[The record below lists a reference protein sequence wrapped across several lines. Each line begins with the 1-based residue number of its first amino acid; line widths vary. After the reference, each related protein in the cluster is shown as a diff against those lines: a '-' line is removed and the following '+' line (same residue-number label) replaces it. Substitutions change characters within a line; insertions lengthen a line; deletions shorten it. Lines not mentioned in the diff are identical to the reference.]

1 MAAVVVSFIGGLR
14 FRWIGPQQPTALA
27 VVCPHGQVQSGA
39 PRPLVSV
46 IDHPA
51 SLVAAATPRQ
61 GGNAL
66 ARIAIVYYS
75 STGHNHALALAVAA
89 GAEAEGA
96 ETRVRRVRELAP
108 DAAID
113 SRPGWREH
121 LEATRD
127 IPEAELADLEWADG
141 FVFGTPT
148 RFGLPAAQ
156 MKQFLDQTGGLWSQG
171 KLQDK
176 PVSVFGGAGNP
187 HGGQESTL
195 LALNNVFY
203 HWGSIIVPTGYTDAA
218 FRAAGGNPYGIS
230 FTASK
235 DGPSVEA
242 IEGARVLGRRIAR
255 FAAVLSEGR
264 ARLSAKKD

>member
-1 MAAVVVSFIGGLR
+1 M
-14 FRWIGPQQPTALA
+14 
-27 VVCPHGQVQSGA
+27 
-39 PRPLVSV
+39 
-46 IDHPA
+46 
-51 SLVAAATPRQ
+51 
-61 GGNAL
+61 
-66 ARIAIVYYS
+66 ARIAVVYYS
-75 STGHNHALALAVAA
+75 STGHHYALARAIAE

-96 ETRVRRVRELAP
+96 ETRIRKTRELAP

-127 IPEAELADLEWADG
+127 VPEAELSDLEWADG
-141 FVFGTPT
+141 FAFGSPT

-156 MKQFLDQTGGLWSQG
+156 MKQFLDQTGGLWAQG

-203 HWGSIIVPTGYTDAA
+203 HWGSIIVPPGYTDAA
-218 FRAAGGNPYGIS
+218 FKAAGGNPYGVS
-230 FTASK
+230 FTASP
-235 DGPSVEA
+235 DGLSSEVLEA
-242 IEGARVLGRRIAR
+242 GRTLGRRLAR
-255 FAAVLSEGR
+255 FTGVLAKGR
-264 ARLSAKKD
+264 PDLSAKKD